1 MSQEKKQ
8 NISDDILNVIDP
20 KPVVEEKK
28 VVEEPKA
35 VKEETVTIP
44 KSKLDEIMASI
55 TRLEA
60 AADKGRIANYDEKNK
75 GAVGKTV
82 KLRSMG
88 GKIVISW
95 ENMIS
100 NLVEKNPQNGAWRED
115 QKIKVNYSDESSEEM
130 ELVTFNR
137 RFEYIKADVVKESTD
152 NVGTP
157 NETTIYFVKTEDGK
171 EYTVD
176 KKFIN

>member
-28 VVEEPKA
+28 VVEE
-35 VKEETVTIP
+35 TVTIS
-44 KSKLDEIMASI
+44 KSELDKIMSSI

-60 AADKGRIANYDEKNK
+60 AADKARIANYDEKNK

-82 KLRSMG
+82 KLRAMDG
-88 GKIVISW
+88 RIVLSW

-100 NLVEKNPQNGAWRED
+100 NLVEKNPQNGAWREE
-115 QKIKVNYSDESSEEM
+115 QKIKVNYSDGSNEEM

-137 RFEYIKADVVKESTD
+137 RFDYIKADVIKETND

-157 NETTIYFVKTEDGK
+157 SETTIYSVKTEDGS
-171 EYTVD
+171 EYTID

>member
-8 NISDDILNVIDP
+8 NISDDILNVIEP
-20 KPVVEEKK
+20 KVLKEEK
-28 VVEEPKA
+28 VLDPVST
-35 VKEETVTIP
+35 EETITMK
-44 KSKLDEIMASI
+44 KSQLDEIMFKI

-60 AADKGRIANYDEKNK
+60 AADKARIANYDERNK
-75 GAVGKTV
+75 TTVGKTV
-82 KLRSMG
+82 KLRAMD
-88 GKIVISW
+88 GKVVISW

-115 QKIKVNYSDESSEEM
+115 QKIKVNYSDDSSEEM

-157 NETTIYFVKTEDGK
+157 LETTIYFVKTEDGK